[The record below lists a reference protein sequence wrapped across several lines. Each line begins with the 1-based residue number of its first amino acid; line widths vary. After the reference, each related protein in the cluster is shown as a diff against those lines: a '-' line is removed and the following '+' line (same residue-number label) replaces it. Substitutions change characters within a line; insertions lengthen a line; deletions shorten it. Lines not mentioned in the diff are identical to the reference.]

1 MCDPVENNLL
11 GGRLS
16 SLNRILPRIAVKENV
31 QFRHLGNP
39 TAIEFAIKLDRELHR
54 HSLPRGPIRRVP
66 DVAAGDSE
74 GMTARATKPYF
85 ATSFETGFRDAGRP
99 DPRGSAPCRKTYP
112 F

>member
-1 MCDPVENNLL
+1 
-11 GGRLS
+11 
-16 SLNRILPRIAVKENV
+16 
-31 QFRHLGNP
+31 
-39 TAIEFAIKLDRELHR
+39 
-54 HSLPRGPIRRVP
+54 
-66 DVAAGDSE
+66 VAAGDSE